1 LHKLNNKTIVFISF
15 VAFYNS
21 TFAQK
26 YPWKNKCE
34 NEKSEAEIG
43 VCVDAS
49 CKEATKYFENQYN
62 ELFKKIN
69 ADYKKAEP
77 NSIQSGILAKYIKYL
92 PILKK
97 ALTDNAVSISEI
109 ESAPNI
115 GGSGEGIIRSEILL
129 SKIESNIATLA
140 KIKAELPSFE

>member
-1 LHKLNNKTIVFISF
+1 MKNLFFISII
-15 VAFYNS
+15 AFYSS

-34 NEKSEAEIG
+34 NEKSESEIS
-43 VCVDAS
+43 VCMEAS
-49 CKEATKYFENQYN
+49 CKEARKYFEHQYN

-69 ADYKKAEP
+69 SDYKKAES
-77 NSIQSGILAKYIKYL
+77 NSMQSAILAKYIKYL

-97 ALTDNAVSISEI
+97 SLTDLAVSISEI

-115 GGSGEGIIRSEILL
+115 GGSGEGIIKSELLL

-140 KIKAELPSFE
+140 KIKDELPSFE